1 MLFTKAFHK
10 KVRVV
15 QVRCSLNLL
24 LQQAG
29 RILAI
34 AGVVAVV
41 AILVQRLLALVVV
54 TPSVLWA
61 FWGIAV
67 GMVLLLWLLRLPSRM
82 QASLL
87 LDERLGLRER
97 FSTTLAL
104 AQSDDPFAQA
114 ARSES
119 LASIHRADLRG
130 HFPIGLSRSWYYGA
144 GTWLVV
150 IALVFLMPQKDL
162 LGLMKKKQQHQ
173 QQTKQIE
180 QAQAQVK
187 QTAEAVKAVVE
198 KLDDP
203 ALQEELKKL
212 EGLAQAGQPQE
223 IRRDAIRTLG
233 DLSDK
238 LKQMQ
243 GNTQIDAAN
252 MMQQM
257 LQRLRGSTDP
267 FSQQIRTA
275 LAKGDFAQAAN
286 LLGQL
291 QKDLASGK
299 LSDQQRRDT
308 AQQLQ
313 QLAKELQKLAEQKR
327 DLEQE
332 LEKLGLD
339 KKLAQMDQQ
348 QLKQALQQQ
357 GLKPDQIDQ
366 LLKKMAA
373 SQAAAGKC
381 SGLGQ
386 ALAAT
391 GAGADGLSA
400 DELSE
405 AMDQLDALESM
416 HQQTML
422 LQAGLD
428 EISSFIGQL
437 GEGMCQGPGGQSPW
451 QEGWSNQFGSGSG
464 GPGMGFGPRDSDTDG
479 KTGTKATRT
488 RNASSEGPVIASW
501 YFKDTQIKGEVRR
514 DFTEVIQAGRTSAA
528 EAISENQIPRK
539 YEDAV
544 KKYFG
549 ELEQRGKGTPKQP

>member
-1 MLFTKAFHK
+1 MSFTKAFHK
-10 KVRVV
+10 KVRAV

-24 LQQAG
+24 LQQIG
-29 RILAI
+29 RILAV
-34 AGVVAVV
+34 AGVVAAV
-41 AILVQRLLALVVV
+41 AILMQRLLALAIV
-54 TPSVLWA
+54 TPAALWA
-61 FWGIAV
+61 FWGIAAGV
-67 GMVLLLWLLRLPSRM
+67 VLLLWLLRLPNRM

-104 AQSDDPFAQA
+104 AQSDDPFAKA

-119 LASIHRADLRG
+119 LAAIQRANLRG

-144 GTWLVV
+144 GTWLSV
-150 IALVFLMPQKDL
+150 IALVLLMPQKDL
-162 LGLMKKKQQHQ
+162 LGLLKKKQQQ
-173 QQTKQIE
+173 DQQTKQIE

-223 IRRDAIRTLG
+223 IRRDAIKTLG

-243 GNTQIDAAN
+243 GNSQIDAAN

-267 FSQQIRTA
+267 FSQQLRTA

-291 QKDLASGK
+291 QKDLAGGK
-299 LSDQQRRDT
+299 LSDQQRRDV
-308 AQQLQ
+308 AQQMQ
-313 QLAKELQKLAEQKR
+313 QLAKELAKLTEQKR

-357 GLKPDQIDQ
+357 GLKQEQIEQ

-381 SGLGQ
+381 SGLAQ
-386 ALAAT
+386 ALAACGS
-391 GAGADGLSA
+391 GAGGLSA

-428 EISSFIGQL
+428 EVSRFIGQL

-451 QEGWSNQFGSGSG
+451 QEGWSNKFGSGSG
-464 GPGMGFGPRDSDTDG
+464 GPGMGFGPRDSDTEG
-479 KTGTKATRT
+479 QTGTKATRT
-488 RNASSEGPVIASW
+488 RNASGEGPVIASW
-501 YFKDTQIKGEVRR
+501 YFKDTQIKGEARR
-514 DFTEVIQAGRTSAA
+514 DFTEVVQAGRTSAA

-539 YEDAV
+539 YEEAV